1 MTLGPLPRPV
11 ASSAGLGHGAREQT
25 AWVRKVFQRLADGLF
40 AIAGAAGLS
49 QFPEF
54 FQQYLQRLG
63 GRLDQAVVQENRI
76 AGAAREHGLA
86 LADYVQRLSSNTDP
100 LVRSEGQNV
109 AAALADAD
117 RLRAAHEALT
127 TAAPYERPAALA
139 QYFDENLARA
149 TLDQFVPAVP
159 LSIEGLIY
167 AGTGM
172 LIGLVLLAGGE
183 RTVKAAA
190 RGVRGR
196 SASA

>member
-1 MTLGPLPRPV
+1 M
-11 ASSAGLGHGAREQT
+11 RE
-25 AWVRKVFQRLADGLF
+25 VIQRLADGLF

-76 AGAAREHGLA
+76 AGAARDHGLA
-86 LADYVQRLSSNTDP
+86 MADYVQRLNANTDP

-117 RLRAAHEALT
+117 RLRGAHEALT
-127 TAAPYERPAALA
+127 TAASYERPAVLA
-139 QYFDENLARA
+139 RYFDENLARA

-172 LIGLVLLAGGE
+172 VIGLMLLAGGQ
-183 RTVKAAA
+183 RTAKAAV
-190 RGVRGR
+190 RGVRGGP
-196 SASA
+196 AST